1 MGRVRAR
8 TRGGVCLCESVQGK
22 LRCCASCWRLPRLA
36 SHRPKCRHRFSTLR
50 PERNVPS
57 AGRATAD
64 PELERGQT
72 CHPRG
77 WPAGRGMSPWSSP
90 ASFHLLRS
98 PVTAWRLRK
107 RAGQKQGSRCPVC
120 TVEEG
125 RGGAPHLDGHQG
137 AR

>member
-1 MGRVRAR
+1 M
-8 TRGGVCLCESVQGK
+8 
-22 LRCCASCWRLPRLA
+22 
-36 SHRPKCRHRFSTLR
+36 
-50 PERNVPS
+50 PS

-90 ASFHLLRS
+90 ASFHLLRR

-120 TVEEG
+120 TVKEG
-125 RGGAPHLDGHQG
+125 RGGAPHLDGLQG
-137 AR
+137 ARQLWKDQGLPWDKVTGAGGAPGCRMERVRVGARPPGLGAQGELEDPGGL